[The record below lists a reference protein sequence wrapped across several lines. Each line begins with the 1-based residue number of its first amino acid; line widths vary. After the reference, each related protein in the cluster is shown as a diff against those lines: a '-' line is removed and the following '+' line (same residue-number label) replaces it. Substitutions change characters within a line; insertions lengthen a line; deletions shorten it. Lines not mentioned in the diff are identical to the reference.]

1 LFESFYQANN
11 TDKASQTG
19 FGIGLY
25 VSQKLANAHHG
36 KLTYLSEEGKGSQF
50 TLSLLKGK
58 EHFPSKFI
66 SEDFKSENNSTILQE
81 LVEETAINTLNEEQ
95 PPGENRSKVIDKL
108 TSDLPSMLIVD
119 DNAEIRSY
127 IRQIFTGTFNI
138 CEAEDGTDGYELVL
152 KENPDV
158 IISDIKMKKMDG
170 IELCGKIKSNPS
182 IAHIPVILLT
192 ASSSDEIKLKGIEGG
207 AEDYITKPFD
217 KEIIVA
223 RVQNI
228 LKGRNRLQQYFF
240 NAVTLK
246 PVTSI
251 AGEHKQF
258 IERCIAVV
266 EDHLDNPEF
275 TIQTFCKAIG
285 MSHPSLYK
293 KVKAVSGLTINVFI
307 RYIRLRK
314 AAELLIATDKTITEI
329 AYTTGFNDIRYF
341 REQFFELFKMKPSD
355 YVKNYRKVLRIKQ

>member
-1 LFESFYQANN
+1 M
-11 TDKASQTG
+11 
-19 FGIGLY
+19 
-25 VSQKLANAHHG
+25 
-36 KLTYLSEEGKGSQF
+36 
-50 TLSLLKGK
+50 K
-58 EHFPSKFI
+58 EM
-66 SEDFKSENNSTILQE
+66 
-81 LVEETAINTLNEEQ
+81 
-95 PPGENRSKVIDKL
+95 G
-108 TSDLPSMLIVD
+108 
-119 DNAEIRSY
+119 
-127 IRQIFTGTFNI
+127 
-138 CEAEDGTDGYELVL
+138 
-152 KENPDV
+152 
-158 IISDIKMKKMDG
+158 G
-170 IELCGKIKSNPS
+170 IELCRKIKETDA

-192 ASSSDEIKLKGIEGG
+192 GSSSEEIKLEGIEGG

-246 PVTSI
+246 PLTSI

-266 EDHLDNPEF
+266 EDHLDNPDF

-307 RYIRLRK
+307 RYIPLRK
-314 AAELLIATDKTITEI
+314 AAELLITTDKTITEI
-329 AYTTGFNDIRYF
+329 AYITGFNDIRYF

-355 YVKNYRKVLRIKQ
+355 YVKNYRKVLRSKTVEDWTFF